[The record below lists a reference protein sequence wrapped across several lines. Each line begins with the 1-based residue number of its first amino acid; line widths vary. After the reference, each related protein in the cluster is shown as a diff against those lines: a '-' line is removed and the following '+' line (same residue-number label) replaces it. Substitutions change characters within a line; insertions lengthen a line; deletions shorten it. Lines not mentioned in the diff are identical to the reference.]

1 MAGMTEMVS
10 QARERQELVVA
21 ATAEIKAAAGDVQA
35 TAAGLRAA
43 QEEINTMV
51 GRLDQLEYQ
60 IRKNYDKLD
69 ETINSA
75 RRRKS
80 EFHILIDRLGT
91 ACIAVM
97 VWRLVEYF
105 LSMIL

>member
-21 ATAEIKAAAGDVQA
+21 AAAEIKAAAGDVQA

-75 RRRKS
+75 RRRQS
-80 EFHILIDRLGT
+80 EFHILIDRFGT
-91 ACIAVM
+91 ASFTVL
-97 VWRLVEYF
+97 VWVLAQYLLGLF
-105 LSMIL
+105 L

>member
-21 ATAEIKAAAGDVQA
+21 AAAEIKAAAGDVQA

-43 QEEINTMV
+43 REEINTMV

-75 RRRKS
+75 RRRQS
-80 EFHILIDRLGT
+80 EFQILIDRFGT
-91 ACIAVM
+91 ASFTVL
-97 VWRLVEYF
+97 VWVLAQYLLGLF
-105 LSMIL
+105 L